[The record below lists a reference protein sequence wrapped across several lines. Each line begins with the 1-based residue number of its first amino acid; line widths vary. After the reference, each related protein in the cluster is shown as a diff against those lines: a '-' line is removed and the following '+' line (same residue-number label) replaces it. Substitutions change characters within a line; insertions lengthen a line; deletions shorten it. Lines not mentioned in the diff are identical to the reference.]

1 MPVNDGSDFGQ
12 VRFRSR
18 TRPAAEPAKLGFWGI
33 FGAVLLALFV
43 HSLVVGAF
51 TRWELR
57 REVAA
62 LERMTDA
69 ANEELRGYEALLDE
83 AERRGVFAEPAR
95 PARRPPLP
103 AYPGH
108 VTARAQGAPLAC
120 ISGRV
125 YRRVAGGWTF
135 DGGGA
140 CRATSE

>member
-1 MPVNDGSDFGQ
+1 MPVNDGSDFAQ
-12 VRFRSR
+12 VRFRSGP
-18 TRPAAEPAKLGFWGI
+18 RPAAEPARLGFWGI

-43 HSLVVGAF
+43 HSLAVGAF
-51 TRWELR
+51 TRWENAR
-57 REVAA
+57 VIAA
-62 LERMTDA
+62 LEAETRA
-69 ANEELRGYEALLDE
+69 YEAELTA
-83 AERRGVFAEPAR
+83 AEKRGVFAQPPPAPR
-95 PARRPPLP
+95 APAPPLP

-108 VTARAQGAPLAC
+108 VTARAQGAPFAC